1 MPIELTLLLQNSIKP
16 WIVERD
22 FFSGFFL
29 IMTGPRHENRR

>member
-22 FFSGFFL
+22 FFSGFFFD
-29 IMTGPRHENRR
+29 NDWSKA